1 MNNQAFEKV
10 FPFGSHL
17 CREPMPSMSELKK
30 DIELLKKHGFNLVK
44 LQENWMVDEPLEG
57 HCDFS
62 KYEELI
68 AHAGKLDMGVYLGL
82 TCEQAPGWLW
92 RKHPDCRMVGK
103 NGVPISYEAQQTLP
117 ADGKPGPCYD
127 HPGAAADMVRF
138 IQKLVR
144 TLGKYENLV
153 VWNTWQEVGYWSE
166 SLVGQPVCYCPNTIR
181 YYQQWLQEKYG
192 DLDAL
197 NRAWNAR
204 YLDWSY
210 VVPDRVQWKWA
221 MPQILYWNYFMAN
234 VQIGQVLKTRA
245 AAIRQA
251 DPLNRPVFAHK
262 GGPQIASG
270 ADWTYA
276 RSQDFLGSSTYPAWR
291 GGTGE
296 KHTSLLNEMY
306 DGMVL
311 KYDYIRS
318 CNRRGAPVW
327 SAEFQGGPVCTGF
340 HKGRVPSADDIR
352 RWMLSGIGAGV
363 TAISFWVTR
372 AEIAAGEPNGFSLLD
387 SEGDTTERFEEAAR
401 MGKALG
407 RHPELFA
414 KPTWPGAD
422 VAILINEENYQF
434 CQVMNQGGENLLHS
448 VSGWHRAL
456 WNANIPVD
464 FIETMELDEEYVQ
477 KYKAI
482 ILPFPISLSEAVA
495 EKLARYVKNGG
506 NLISEAAPGRI
517 NENCFCTRGELSPV
531 MKELFGV
538 KQESFTMVREPD
550 GGKVW
555 SPSEHTWGEYLDPA
569 MLTGSGPLA
578 GRQVRANVYIETF
591 TTSASTPFLMYNEAV
606 AGVFRKT
613 GKGTAWLLGTYIGH
627 NANHYRDDNSQQFI
641 RSLLEQCGVKQVHDG
656 KLILRKR
663 VIRNKEAWLLT
674 NPTQESVTEII
685 GVKGWKKVEDLLGE
699 KLRRTGETVHL
710 TVKPLDVRVLVLSK
724 G

>member
-1 MNNQAFEKV
+1 MDNKSFEKI
-10 FPFGSHL
+10 FPLGSHL
-17 CREPMPSMSELKK
+17 CREPMPAMSELKK
-30 DIELLKKHGFNLVK
+30 DMVNLKKHGFNLVK
-44 LQENWMVDEPLEG
+44 LQENWMIDEPLEG

-62 KYEELI
+62 RYEELI
-68 AHAGKLDMGVYLGL
+68 ACAAKLDMGVYLGL

-92 RKHPDCRMVGK
+92 QKYPDCRMVGK
-103 NGVPISYEAQQTLP
+103 NGVPIPYEAQQTLP

-127 HPGAAADMVRF
+127 HPGAAAEMVRF

-144 TLGKYENLV
+144 TLGGYENLV

-166 SLVGQPVCYCPNTIR
+166 SLFGQPVCYCPNTIR
-181 YYQQWLQEKYG
+181 HYQQWLQERYG

-210 VVPDRVQWKWA
+210 IVPDRVHWKWA
-221 MPQILYWNYFMAN
+221 MPQVMYWNYFMAN
-234 VQIGQVLKTRA
+234 IQIGHVLKTRA

-251 DPLNRPVFAHK
+251 DPLNRPIFAHK

-276 RSQDFLGSSTYPAWR
+276 RSQDFLGSSTYPAWA
-291 GGTGE
+291 GATGE

-311 KYDYIRS
+311 KYDYVRS

-327 SAEFQGGPVCTGF
+327 AAEFQGGPVCTGF

-352 RWMLSGIGAGV
+352 RWMLSGIGTGV

-387 SEGDTTERFEEAAR
+387 SEGDTTERFEEAACV
-401 MGKALG
+401 GKALG

-414 KPTWPGAD
+414 KPSWSGAD
-422 VAILINEENYQF
+422 VALLINEENYQF
-434 CQVMNQGGENLLHS
+434 CQVMNQGGENLLTS
-448 VSGWHRAL
+448 VSGWHKAL
-456 WNANIPVD
+456 WNANIPAD
-464 FIETMELDEEYVQ
+464 FIETMELDEDYIQ

-482 ILPFPISLSEAVA
+482 ILPFPVSLSEAVA
-495 EKLARYVKNGG
+495 EKLVRYVKNGG

-517 NENCFCTRGELSPV
+517 NENCFCTRGELSPA

-538 KQESFTMVREPD
+538 QQESFTMVREPN

-555 SPSEHTWGEYLDPA
+555 SPNERTWGEYLAPA
-569 MLTGSGPLA
+569 MLTGTGPCKSL
-578 GRQVRANVYIETF
+578 RVRANVYIETF
-591 TTSASTPFLMYNEAV
+591 KLQGGSPFLIYNDAA
-606 AGVFRKT
+606 AGVFRKA

-627 NANHYRDDNSQQFI
+627 NANHYRDDESQQFI
-641 RSLLEQCGVKQVHDG
+641 RSLLQGCGVKPIHGG

-663 VIRNKEAWLLT
+663 IVKNKEAWLFT
-674 NPTQESVTEII
+674 NPTPGDITETIA
-685 GVKGWKKVEDLLGE
+685 VKGWKKVEDLLGE
-699 KLRRTGETVHL
+699 KIQKQADTVEL
-710 TVKPLDVRVLVLSK
+710 TVKPLDVRVLVLSRK
-724 G
+724 